1 MSFKNK
7 KGKSIIVA
15 GPSGSGKTTIVKYL
29 LSCNLNLVFSI
40 SACSRVKRENEQEGI
55 DYYFLEIAEFKAKI
69 KANEFLEWEE
79 VYADNF
85 YGTLKTEVTSK
96 LNAGLN
102 IIFDVDVVGAKSLK
116 KLFKDDALSIYI
128 EAPSMG
134 SISDRLSYRKTETEE
149 QISDRLNKAKY
160 EQKAKKFFD
169 YILINNELSLAKKD
183 VWRTVKDFLN

>member
-29 LSCNLNLVFSI
+29 LSCNLNLVFST

-55 DYYFLEIAEFKAKI
+55 DYYFFEIAEFKAKI

-128 EAPSMG
+128 EAPSVG
-134 SISDRLSYRKTETEE
+134 SISDRLNSRKTETKE
-149 QISDRLNKAKY
+149 QISDRLNKVKY
-160 EQKAKKFFD
+160 EQKEKKFFD
-169 YILINNELSLAKKD
+169 YILINNDLSLAKKD